1 MWESPF
7 TEGHVRRTGADLIRL
22 DPGTKAGQVPMRG
35 REVKNL
41 KTGRERRRLVWEDED
56 KQGVRLLNAP
66 YYLIHFQKV
75 LQGSNKLG

>member
-41 KTGRERRRLVWEDED
+41 KT
-56 KQGVRLLNAP
+56 KQR
-66 YYLIHFQKV
+66 
-75 LQGSNKLG
+75 GS